1 MANSLR
7 LVFSN
12 YGYVGLAGLVF
23 VTLFFLVSVLSE
35 YFFYEPYLVLYVPD
49 DRALGFALIVAV
61 AIMSGLVIPMN
72 VFRIRMLQN
81 KARKVGGS
89 FIGSF
94 IGASAG
100 ACSCGPVGFAVIST
114 FGTIGGTA
122 TAFLTAYELPMRIAS
137 LAILGYV
144 YYTTNKSLT
153 AECRIKN

>member
-23 VTLFFLVSVLSE
+23 VALFFMVSALSE
-35 YFFYEPYLVLYVPD
+35 YFFYEPYIVLYVPD
-49 DRALGFALIVAV
+49 DRVLGFVLIVILSV
-61 AIMSGLVIPMN
+61 LSGLVIPMN
-72 VFRIRMLQN
+72 VYRIRMLQN

-122 TAFLTAYELPMRIAS
+122 TAFLTAYEIPMRIAS
-137 LAILGYV
+137 IAILGYV
-144 YYTTNKSLT
+144 YYTTNKSLV